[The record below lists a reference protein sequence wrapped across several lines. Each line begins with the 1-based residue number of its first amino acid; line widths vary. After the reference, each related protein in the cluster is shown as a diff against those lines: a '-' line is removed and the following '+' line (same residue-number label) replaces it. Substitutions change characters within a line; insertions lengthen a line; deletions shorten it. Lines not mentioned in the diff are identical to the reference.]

1 VSAPENTSPAD
12 RLLDLFV
19 FAPAGLALTLVE
31 ELPNL
36 VEKGRNRIEGRTA
49 TARVVGQ
56 FVVQMGFR
64 EVSRRAR
71 QLVDPEPPK
80 RREAPPQDHRTDDGP
95 PSSPSV
101 APTSE
106 DRRGREPVRAQPA
119 EPAFGEP
126 ESAETESAEPESAE
140 TESGQTE
147 EQSTEIRVP
156 YNGAG
161 EGSEQRNA
169 ESNGIATIG
178 DLAIPAYDTLSAS
191 QVVKRLDG
199 LSREELR
206 EVGEHERQNRHRA
219 TILTKVEQ
227 LLSGEPAP
235 DA

>member
-1 VSAPENTSPAD
+1 VGAPEYTSPAD
-12 RLLDLFV
+12 RLLELFV

-56 FVVQMGFR
+56 FAVQMGFR

-71 QLVDPEPPK
+71 QLVDPEPPR
-80 RREAPPQDHRTDDGP
+80 RREASRQDHEPHQAPG
-95 PSSPSV
+95 SSPNV
-101 APTSE
+101 CPTPGI
-106 DRRGREPVRAQPA
+106 DRRSRPP
-119 EPAFGEP
+119 
-126 ESAETESAEPESAE
+126 AETE
-140 TESGQTE
+140 
-147 EQSTEIRVP
+147 EQPTEIRVS
-156 YNGAG
+156 YNSAT
-161 EGSEQRNA
+161 EGPDQRDA
-169 ESNGIATIG
+169 EVNGFAALG

-206 EVGEHERQNRHRA
+206 EVGEHERLNRHRA

-227 LLSGEPAP
+227 LLSGEPSPEA
-235 DA
+235 